1 MLLLCFVSRD
11 LVQEIVIEY
20 GTGNEERTIRVVHT
34 PGVLYE
40 ETGKA
45 TNIAQSDFYSEAGLT
60 ISNPMYEM
68 ISQES
73 TNNERVSYHVT
84 NFSIIIFILLLQ

>member
-1 MLLLCFVSRD
+1 MSLD
-11 LVQEIVIEY
+11 LAQQLVIEHE
-20 GTGNEERTIRVVHT
+20 TANEEHTIRVVHT

-40 ETGKA
+40 EIGKA
-45 TNIAQSDFYSEAGLT
+45 ANIAQSDFYSEAGLT

-84 NFSIIIFILLLQ
+84 NFSIITFILLLQ

>member
-1 MLLLCFVSRD
+1 MSLD

-20 GTGNEERTIRVVHT
+20 ETANEEPTIRVVHT

-60 ISNPMYEM
+60 LSNPMYGM
-68 ISQES
+68 ISQQS
-73 TNNERVSYHVT
+73 TNNEHVSYHVS
-84 NFSIIIFILLLQ
+84 NFSIIIIIFILLLQINSK